1 MLLDDTDKSATRN
14 FSKRKRSIRSSS
26 SLIDTMNPNN
36 NNSINLLSEM
46 EISNDQNTIENEQI
60 SNDTIIYTTEESEEE
75 IQVKQIKNIYHL
87 LNNNDMTVTDFFDQ
101 LKMYGVQIDDEIELE
116 LS

>member
-1 MLLDDTDKSATRN
+1 MLLDDTDKSATTN

-26 SLIDTMNPNN
+26 SLIDTMDPNN